1 MAPGLRVLPPHR
13 GPSRGGPLKAPP
25 KVLSAQVTLWLPFY
39 IENTSSNAPPT
50 HHSVYLSVVFFF
62 FFFGPH
68 PMACRILV
76 PQPGIETMPPAVEA
90 SSPTYWITRDIPVC
104 PLFERLVFL
113 SFWGQLGQRQQPPSL
128 AESAFPGQKPP
139 VHPCS

>member
-1 MAPGLRVLPPHR
+1 MDPETRTASQGASAEVPGGTGCPPNLAPGLRVLPPHR

-62 FFFGPH
+62 FF
-68 PMACRILV
+68 
-76 PQPGIETMPPAVEA
+76 
-90 SSPTYWITRDIPVC
+90 
-104 PLFERLVFL
+104 
-113 SFWGQLGQRQQPPSL
+113 
-128 AESAFPGQKPP
+128 
-139 VHPCS
+139 